1 MKVKQFIFNAFQ
13 ENCYIL
19 SDEVTRRCVII
30 DPGISNAFE
39 LKSVTDYIDHEKLTL
54 ERVLLTHCHIDHVMG
69 TGFLADAYAVPICG
83 PVDDAE
89 RLPDAE
95 QQSRLFGVPIPS
107 KIAPITHNLNEG
119 DRLKIGDSDICVYD
133 IPGHSNHGLCFYLPN
148 EKMLFSGDVL
158 FYGSIGRSDFGP
170 SFGCDGE
177 ALVDGIRCKLMSL
190 PPDTTVYPGHGPLTT
205 IGQEIQINPYF

>member
-107 KIAPITHNLNEG
+107 KIAPITHN
-119 DRLKIGDSDICVYD
+119 K
-133 IPGHSNHGLCFYLPN
+133 
-148 EKMLFSGDVL
+148 
-158 FYGSIGRSDFGP
+158 SIGRSDFGS